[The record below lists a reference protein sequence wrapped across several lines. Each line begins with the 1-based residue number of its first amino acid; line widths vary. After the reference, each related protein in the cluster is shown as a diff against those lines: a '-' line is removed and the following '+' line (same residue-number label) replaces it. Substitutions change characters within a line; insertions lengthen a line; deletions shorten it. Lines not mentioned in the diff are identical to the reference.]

1 MHVHATEA
9 WQLLLEA
16 IKREADD
23 LQEERLQR
31 PTLERCI
38 NICSFHKSSPLS
50 GCLTTIIS
58 AKTFLMGFKMEPF
71 LVGTVSSAM
80 LFVVSTCPSELQ
92 LEFIPIKYA
101 QLDKRSQKLKLIRTQ
116 NAENSVEKIIC
127 QNTKY
132 NCVICLIWFFELDSL
147 SLKFAVTA
155 RMTACWIHLN
165 HFRIICRG
173 GN

>member
-16 IKREADD
+16 IKGKQTISKRNGNK
-23 LQEERLQR
+23 R

-58 AKTFLMGFKMEPF
+58 AKTFLMGSKTEPF
-71 LVGTVSSAM
+71 LVGTVSSAI
-80 LFVVSTCPSELQ
+80 LFVLSTCPSKLQ

-101 QLDKRSQKLKLIRTQ
+101 QLDKRSQKLRLIRAQ
-116 NAENSVEKIIC
+116 NAEISVEKIVC

-132 NCVICLIWFFELDSL
+132 NCVICLICCFELDSL
-147 SLKFAVTA
+147 SLKFALTT

-165 HFRIICRG
+165 HFRISRRG